1 MKIYNFKINGKTLR
15 KLYDMKE
22 WQKSLSRKLRN
33 EVTTQERL
41 RGKKKNK
48 TILEMKTKVRGPKEC
63 INMIDNKRNIKRKWK
78 TN

>member
-41 RGKKKNK
+41 RGKKKKQNYF
-48 TILEMKTKVRGPKEC
+48 
-63 INMIDNKRNIKRKWK
+63 RNED
-78 TN
+78 